1 MNHSL
6 RYLHKIKHYQIMY
19 NGMIANN
26 NLKIFCD
33 ANFVRDLTDCKSYTQ

>member
-1 MNHSL
+1 MNHIL
-6 RYLHKIKHYQIMY
+6 QYLHKIKHYQIMY

-33 ANFVRDLTDCKSYTQ
+33 ANFVRDLTDCKSDTQ